1 MKISGYSHKFR
12 IECLLSA
19 KNAFK
24 VLTERQISDGS
35 PMYRTRD
42 EMVEAKLKKNR
53 SSSDWWKAPDTI
65 SKQFTSVLFVPPT
78 PGGELA
84 KRLKKRETELNF
96 GNKMNIKIIEKGGIK
111 IKNILVKKDP
121 FPALKCNE
129 KNCPF
134 CNESPQIETLEK
146 QKCSAHNVG
155 YRFQCQDCQFTYEGE
170 TFRRI
175 AVRAG
180 EHVVKLKNESN
191 QSPLWKHIL
200 EHHPQ
205 KGHEVKFTLIV
216 TGSFF
221 DSLTRQADEGL
232 RIQERKGKLM
242 NSKSEFNAPKLQRIG
257 VKDVNL
263 D

>member
-1 MKISGYSHKFR
+1 
-12 IECLLSA
+12 
-19 KNAFK
+19 
-24 VLTERQISDGS
+24 
-35 PMYRTRD
+35 
-42 EMVEAKLKKNR
+42 
-53 SSSDWWKAPDTI
+53 
-65 SKQFTSVLFVPPT
+65 
-78 PGGELA
+78 
-84 KRLKKRETELNF
+84 
-96 GNKMNIKIIEKGGIK
+96 MNIKIIEKGGIK